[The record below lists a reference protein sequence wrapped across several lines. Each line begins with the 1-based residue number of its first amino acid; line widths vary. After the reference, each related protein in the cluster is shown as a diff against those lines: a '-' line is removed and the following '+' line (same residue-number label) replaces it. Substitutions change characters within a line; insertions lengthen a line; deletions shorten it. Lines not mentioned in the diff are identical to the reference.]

1 MKFKLFIFLF
11 PSLYFLSCTEP
22 NDPEIPPED
31 KINLSIEVEDVS
43 CTEAWIKLK
52 IDKPNEVK
60 LFIDDKE
67 TNQFHLSSDTL
78 IYLDTLFS
86 NTSYKIEAAYLKGG
100 NLSKKTSAIAQTMD
114 ITSHNYTWKIFKF
127 GGVVNPSHFI
137 NIHIINENNIWAVGE
152 IFTEDSDTY
161 DSLGNWI
168 DPYNVAH
175 WDGKEWKL
183 IRLMSVTRILYPTSS
198 STDSS
203 FVEGHSIFAFSE
215 NDVWISAGNV
225 FHYDGKSWTQ
235 RNGNGA
241 GFAKKILGKKPKD
254 IYFLKEDKLI
264 HFNGTDWM
272 SIPLGI
278 SIPLKDIAAN
288 GDEIW
293 INGYSYLTGESIL
306 LKLKD
311 NKVTKVWEQNTA
323 SDKEPYGSYI
333 SSIFITNKDMFIDS
347 DYGVFRNK
355 LGVDSSSKWIKS
367 TFRFDYKITG
377 TSSNDVY
384 TVGDQADTWHYNGL
398 NWKQIYIDWGM
409 NTILYSAHSKNDI
422 IASAGVFVDHPIF
435 HKAILIIGKRQ

>member
-1 MKFKLFIFLF
+1 MRFRFILFFF
-11 PSLYFLSCTEP
+11 PALYFLSCTEP

-31 KINLSIEVEDVS
+31 KTNLSIEVEDVS
-43 CTEAWIKLK
+43 CTEAWISLK
-52 IDKPNEVK
+52 IDKPSEVQM
-60 LFIDDKE
+60 FIDDKE

-78 IYLDTLFS
+78 IYLDTLLP
-86 NTSYKIEAAYLKGG
+86 NKNYKVEAAYLKDG
-100 NLSKKTSAIAQTMD
+100 NLSEKTSALAQTLDVTSHSYTWETFEFGEQGNSCIMD
-114 ITSHNYTWKIFKF
+114 IF
-127 GGVVNPSHFI
+127 
-137 NIHIINENNIWAVGE
+137 IINENNIWAVGE

-198 STDSS
+198 SSDSS

-241 GFAKKILGKKPKD
+241 GFARKILGKKPKD
-254 IYFLKEDKLI
+254 MYFLRDDKLI

-272 SIPLGI
+272 SIPVGTN
-278 SIPLKDIAAN
+278 IPLLDIAAN

-293 INGYSYLTGESIL
+293 INGYTYLTGESIL
-306 LKLKD
+306 LKLND

-323 SDKEPYGSYI
+323 TDKEPYGSYI

-347 DYGVFRNK
+347 DDGVFRNK

-367 TFRFDYKITG
+367 TFRYDYKITG
-377 TSSNDVY
+377 TASNDVY
-384 TVGDQADTWHYNGL
+384 TVGDQGDTWHYNGL
-398 NWKQIYIDWGM
+398 NWKQIYIDWSRNSRLRCAAAKDNLLVSGGDKYV
-409 NTILYSAHSKNDI
+409 NP
-422 IASAGVFVDHPIF
+422 VFY
-435 HKAILIIGKRQ
+435 KALIKIGKRQ